1 MQLAT
6 QTAVLATRPPASHA
20 QPPAAITTSA
30 PHTHT
35 RCPAHLGQQR
45 QREGLPPEVLLGCHA
60 QLAHEAAQVVVGV
73 RPLQLLV
80 AQGQLQLQLP
90 HHALVDAPNLLQRKG
105 RAHGRQGRAAQQG
118 SGRAWQWVVTSTVGE
133 WVVQDFSRQAKPDQ
147 SYDDG
152 GQHRGLALALDGLGI
167 VVGLQEG
174 EAEGQHPRGRGGG
187 EGEQAGCGVSWS
199 GWEGRE
205 EREAAAVAL
214 LQPRPAHLPTD
225 SPTHQPAHPPTHPP
239 ACKTPLPASSPCP
252 AASWRRRSCPA
263 HERQR

>member
-60 QLAHEAAQVVVGV
+60 QLAHEAAHVVVGV

-147 SYDDG
+147 SYAPHQPPTLTLAWG
-152 GQHRGLALALDGLGI
+152 TTAQISLKVRGLPVWRQARKTMAASTAAWLLPLMDLAL
-167 VVGLQEG
+167 
-174 EAEGQHPRGRGGG
+174 
-187 EGEQAGCGVSWS
+187 S
-199 GWEGRE
+199 
-205 EREAAAVAL
+205 
-214 LQPRPAHLPTD
+214 
-225 SPTHQPAHPPTHPP
+225 
-239 ACKTPLPASSPCP
+239 
-252 AASWRRRSCPA
+252 
-263 HERQR
+263 